1 MKKLPFL
8 LSAFGLFMLFVVVAI
23 PASAQTL
30 TSVSW
35 AFTPTNPTAIVG
47 QPFTVT
53 AVIKNA
59 ATNAPVPG
67 GFAWIEKIVKTADSS
82 TAYDAG
88 TSPGKVAVDAATGSA
103 ALTYALSP
111 GGSYTV
117 DVCYQQSTTTSCL
130 LTPRAFVIFISTGAT
145 TTPQTQTTPT
155 PAGSDAATTTSG
167 AVSIPN
173 PIRCNTAQCL
183 ITQVIRYVF
192 GIIAV
197 LATFMFIWGGVLML
211 TSAGN
216 AQRVKQAKDTLTYA
230 AIGIVVIL
238 LSWSAIQ
245 FVINGIK

>member
-1 MKKLPFL
+1 MKKLFL
-8 LSAFGLFMLFVVVAI
+8 LSSCVVFGLFGLSNSAH
-23 PASAQTL
+23 AQTL
-30 TSVSW
+30 TSVNW
-35 AFTPTNPTAIVG
+35 TFTPANVSAVVG
-47 QPFTVT
+47 QPFSVVFRVTSTSGQPVDGFVSIDKIVNTSDQTVT
-53 AVIKNA
+53 NPVQTQVPITATGNG
-59 ATNAPVPG
+59 TNA
-67 GFAWIEKIVKTADSS
+67 IV
-82 TAYDAG
+82 
-88 TSPGKVAVDAATGSA
+88 
-103 ALTYALSP
+103 YALSP
-111 GGSYTV
+111 AGTYTV
-117 DVCYQQSTTTSCL
+117 DMCFQQTTSSGCL
-130 LTPRAFVIFISTGAT
+130 VTPSAFRVTITNPAGPAP
-145 TTPQTQTTPT
+145 TPQTQTTPT
-155 PAGSDAATTTSG
+155 SAGSDAATTTSG
-167 AVSIPN
+167 VVSIPN